1 MSDIVDV
8 PECDMTE
15 SPLLAT
21 ADDPSIVRE
30 AVDEESDRLAEI
42 SSRELKAMIE
52 ALLFVSHDPLSLD
65 RLVAVLGDVSKTDV
79 RHALHA
85 LCEDCDRQG
94 RGLQLVER
102 AGGFQLVTR
111 QDYAPWIR
119 RLDKTK
125 SPGKLS
131 RSALETLA
139 IIAYKQPLVRAE
151 IEDIRRV
158 ETAGVLRTLLERKLI
173 RIVGRKEVPGRPILY
188 GTTKQFLEQFGL
200 KDLSELPPL
209 REISELGEAEQV
221 SLLGTD
227 GAIKVGSDDVSTE
240 TLNAPPVLGSEFSSD
255 TPEAVGVHE
264 IADSDR

>member
-1 MSDIVDV
+1 MDGTVDIQ
-8 PECDMTE
+8 ECDVTE
-15 SPLLAT
+15 SQPREPSG
-21 ADDPSIVRE
+21 DPSGVRE
-30 AVDEESDRLAEI
+30 TEDPESVRLAEI

-65 RLVAVLGDVSKTDV
+65 RLVAALGEVSRTDV
-79 RHALHA
+79 RQALHA

-119 RLDKTK
+119 RLDKTR
-125 SPGKLS
+125 SPARLS

-173 RIVGRKEVPGRPILY
+173 RIVGRKEMPGRPILY

-200 KDLSELPPL
+200 KDLSQLPPL

-221 SLLGTD
+221 SLLGAD
-227 GAIKVGSDDVSTE
+227 GALMAGSGEGSTE
-240 TLNAPPVLGSEFSSD
+240 TLRAPLALGSEFSAD
-255 TPEAVGVHE
+255 TPDAFGVHVA
-264 IADSDR
+264 ADPER